1 MNEVLETL
9 KARRS
14 VRLFKSDLPT
24 DDELKA
30 IVEAGLYA
38 PSGRNMQE
46 VITIVVKN
54 KELRDEIAEVN
65 RQIGGW
71 KEGFD
76 PFYQAPVIIIVLGNK
91 ERPTHVYDGSVAL
104 ENMMLAATSLG
115 LGSCW
120 IHRAKEEF
128 ERPRFKQ
135 LLKDLHIE
143 GNWEGIGHLA
153 IGYPAKDNNDVP
165 KRKEGRVYTID

>member
-1 MNEVLETL
+1 MNEVLDVL
-9 KARRS
+9 KRRRS
-14 VRLFKSDLPT
+14 VRQFKTDMPSDE
-24 DDELKA
+24 ELNA

-38 PSGRNMQE
+38 PSGMNKQE

-54 KELRDEIAEVN
+54 KELRDEIAETN
-65 RQIGGW
+65 RRLGGW

-91 ERPTHVYDGSVAL
+91 ERSTHVYDGSVTL

-128 ERPRFKQ
+128 EMPRFKQ

-143 GNWEGIGHLA
+143 GDWEGIGHLA
-153 IGYPAKDNNDVP
+153 IGYPVKENHDVP